1 LSAFYRRRGP
11 PPAPKHRV
19 NERIRTPQV
28 RVIDDEDNQCGVMT
42 TLDAKRLAAE
52 KGLDLVEISPTA
64 VPPVCRIMDYGKFKY
79 EDKKKKAES
88 RKKQHQASVKELR
101 VRPNTG
107 EHDIEVKLKKAREFL
122 EAGDKVSIT
131 VRFRGR
137 EIVHAALGQDI
148 LKRIADELIELGKV
162 ERPPRMEGR
171 RLNMVLCPIK
181 K

>member
-1 LSAFYRRRGP
+1 M
-11 PPAPKHRV
+11 PK
-19 NERIRTPQV
+19 V
-28 RVIDDEDNQCGVMT
+28 RLIDDEGGQMGVVT
-42 TLDAKRLAAE
+42 TQEAKKMAYE

-64 VPPVCRIMDYGKFKY
+64 VPPVCKIMDYGKFKY
-79 EDKKKKAES
+79 EDKKKAES

-122 EAGDKVSIT
+122 EDGDKVSIT

-137 EIVHAALGQDI
+137 EVVHSMIGVEILKKMAEALGDI
-148 LKRIADELIELGKV
+148 GKV
-162 ERPPRMEGR
+162 ERPPRLEGKR
-171 RLNMVLCPIK
+171 MNMILSPAK